1 VTARLDPARF
11 TIRTVPA
18 RFARRPDPLRPVL
31 GPGIDMATGL
41 ARLEARLGATVPAA
55 TAARRIRAANP
66 SRRRSGNVGASD
78 R

>member
-31 GPGIDMATGL
+31 GPGIELATVL
-41 ARLEARLGATVPAA
+41 ARLEARVGAKVPADA
-55 TAARRIRAANP
+55 AARRIRAANP
-66 SRRRSGNVGASD
+66 SRRSQGNVGASD

>member
-18 RFARRPDPLRPVL
+18 RFARRPDPLRQVL
-31 GPGIDMATGL
+31 GPGIEIAAVL
-41 ARLEARLGATVPAA
+41 ARLEARVGAKVPVAA
-55 TAARRIRAANP
+55 AARRPRAANP
-66 SRRRSGNVGASD
+66 SRREQGNVGASD